1 MGLQGYYSTPEQ
13 AYGAAYA
20 NINHINIHREEA
32 FVFVN
37 MYSNKASRDA
47 IELPIYQNQFIYNR
61 ADLYNGN
68 IMELAYAKVKL
79 EPLFQGW
86 IDVIEE
92 DPPLAQVIQFSALDD
107 PPPSD
112 PNVGA

>member
-1 MGLQGYYSTPEQ
+1 MGLQGYYSTPDQ
-13 AYGAAYA
+13 AYAAAYA

-37 MYSNKASRDA
+37 MYSDKASRDA
-47 IELPIYQNQFIYNR
+47 IELPIYQNQFIYKR

-79 EPLFQGW
+79 EKIFSGW
-86 IDVIEE
+86 IDVLEP
-92 DPPLAQVIQFSALDD
+92 DAPLAQVIQF
-107 PPPSD
+107 PD
-112 PNVGA
+112 PNAGA